1 MSGTVI
7 KKDAIEKAFN
17 EIDEAA
23 KKLYEA
29 DKDSDDSYTEHYG
42 KEFKDANLHKYF
54 LDPSIVNPDIY
65 RRPILEQVQYIPLPP
80 RITEEMNKMLYWADM
95 GIIPE
100 IQRIWVA
107 IDNKLF
113 IWDYVVKDSI
123 PEEYLGFDN
132 QIISVAIA
140 APKPGTFQSS
150 VKYVVVVATTTEISL
165 LMLTWDKGH
174 IQLIPTQYKTPSDDI
189 VIKKI
194 VGSQSGRIFMGG
206 FDGVMYELY
215 YENIENTWPSLFRVG
230 AQAPRFKCRKI
241 SHKSWLKWGYLGE
254 YLIPP
259 ILRTDDGLR
268 DICIDDV
275 RNILYTMTTKGI
287 LTVYGLGNDGNETN
301 RLVEC
306 NFYEKIRERLSIRSE
321 GAPTRRTFEDESS
334 AYFSGD
340 QKKDSGNDVLSIHAL
355 PVAESRVCHL
365 VAVLKNGVRVFMQL
379 TTGRRNS
386 FDLKPPLK
394 PDDITFLHIRSPPES
409 DTIECSAKREIN
421 DQKYISGVSPNT
433 FPNQNGRALNKSFY
447 SHGIF
452 LAAAERKATND
463 LEKNDILV
471 GLCQDL
477 SNVDDAKSSY
487 RENVCVVD
495 RSRSKDQLGRIYDIK
510 ESVSQMH
517 CSEAIK
523 MRALFAQSRKP
534 SQFHIGSGYNDQ
546 MEDTGSH
553 HLRIPKWDRDG
564 NSISEPPATTAIAIA
579 FACQQPGL
587 GISKAALQNVAV
599 LNNLPYHQMPTQ
611 FSMQRK
617 FLCVTNK
624 GLHVVANVRPIDQ
637 LYNILSNN
645 ASEELIRRHCVYFF
659 ETYGKVQA
667 AAMCFSLACG
677 IPSDAGGSISLDPT
691 LPIGHVN
698 LHAIKSLAIRVTK
711 DLSLHEPTA
720 YSKQLTNYDATYGHQ
735 LNWTSVEESIR
746 CKSLRLVASR
756 FLRPIWFRPIVQS
769 VGKDSDDCEIS
780 PICTRPFIHSIR
792 QPLLE
797 LQGIIFA
804 CYDGII
810 KERERQ
816 SPNESSKKLPLLMEG
831 IKNDKE
837 IKTSNE
843 NKKLEQEAKKC
854 ESDNAFGLYR
864 LVQRTVQALNLL
876 DFLIK
881 TKGVSWSKLKCRTFK
896 AIVCNSGLHKDIK
909 TILFGVLSKATKDDP
924 SATGL
929 HLAQELTNEL
939 SENCF
944 LYFSSGDKYAHD
956 AQISYNKLT
965 NDLKSAISRNDPQL
979 IKQAK
984 DAIDLLIKA
993 SQYWQSLSDVS
1004 GNTDGT
1010 LSAYCTLLM
1019 TFGEVGRNGVVDL
1032 CLATTRNFSTS
1043 RIDETAF
1050 GPIRK
1055 KIGDGDFSPY
1065 ESRNLYHLGRILD
1078 PKDMEDGCKACF
1090 NVLLDQMMILNSA
1103 SIDSTFDKDGKV
1115 FVIMQM
1121 IERALNA
1128 RELKDDQIQ
1137 MKMFQQML
1145 CDRLMTQDRSVLF
1158 KLKHNFAEE
1167 YLAEKDS
1174 EDLNQYYKSNKMY
1187 LQAVNKMFS
1196 CACTPS
1202 NCPIETRIEFL
1213 TKALD
1218 SANEAARQGIV
1229 EMLTNTGR
1237 RKTVADFIHDITSR
1251 LKQAK
1256 HQRDVCQLLSNDL
1269 QQYEK
1274 MVLSAE
1280 GEHNKNALKPVINDF
1295 KYTIIAR
1302 NIIYSTALSYKMF
1315 EICISMFQQDDDID
1329 KNHRDEVWRSYI
1341 YR

>member
-1 MSGTVI
+1 MAGPI
-7 KKDAIEKAFN
+7 KKDAIDQAFN
-17 EIDEAA
+17 EINDAA

-29 DKDSDDSYTEHYG
+29 DKDNDDSYTEHYG
-42 KEFKDANLHKYF
+42 KVFQDANMHKYF
-54 LDPSIVNPDIY
+54 LDPSIVNPDMY
-65 RRPILEQVQYIPLPP
+65 RRSIIEQVQYIPLPP
-80 RITEEMNKMLYWADM
+80 RITEEMNKMVYWTDM

-113 IWDYVVKDSI
+113 IWDYVLKDSI
-123 PEEYLGFDN
+123 PEEYLGFDT
-132 QIISVAIA
+132 QIVSVAIA

-150 VKYVVVVATTTEISL
+150 VKYVVVVATTTEINL

-230 AQAPRFKCRKI
+230 ANAPRFKCRKI

-259 ILRTDDGLR
+259 ILRADDGLR

-275 RNILYTMTTKGI
+275 RNVLYTMTSKGI
-287 LTVYGLGNDGNETN
+287 LTVYGLGNDGLQTD
-301 RLVEC
+301 RLIEC
-306 NFYEKIRERLSIRSE
+306 NFYEKIRERLTNKSASAGE
-321 GAPTRRTFEDESS
+321 PHKRTFEDDSN
-334 AYFSGD
+334 AYFMAD
-340 QKKDSGNDVLSIHAL
+340 QKKEIGNEVLSIHVI
-355 PVAESRVCHL
+355 PITESRVCHV

-379 TTGRRNS
+379 TADRRNC
-386 FDLKPPLK
+386 FERKPHRK
-394 PDDITFLHIRSPPES
+394 PDDLTFLHVRAPPEA
-409 DTIECSAKREIN
+409 DIIDCSVKREMEDNKIN
-421 DQKYISGVSPNT
+421 GVNPNT
-433 FPNQNGRALNKSFY
+433 FPNQNGRVVNKSFY

-452 LAAAERKATND
+452 LAATEKKSTND
-463 LEKNDILV
+463 NDKSDLLV

-477 SNVDDAKSSY
+477 GSAEEPSY

-495 RSRSKDQLGRIYDIK
+495 RSKSNDQLGRIYDIK

-523 MRALFAQSRKP
+523 MRALFAQSRRP
-534 SQFHIGSGYNDQ
+534 NQFLGAGYSDQ

-553 HLRIPKWDRDG
+553 NPRIPKWDRDG
-564 NSISEPPATTAIAIA
+564 NSTSEPPATTAIAIA

-587 GISKAALQNVAV
+587 GISKAALENVAV
-599 LNNLPYHQMPTQ
+599 MSNSSYHQMPTQ

-624 GLHVVANVRPIDQ
+624 GLHVVSNVRPIDQ
-637 LYNILSNN
+637 LYNILTSN
-645 ASEELIRRHCVYFF
+645 ASDELIRKHCSYFF
-659 ETYGKVQA
+659 ETYGYVQA
-667 AAMCFSLACG
+667 SAMCFSLACG
-677 IPSDAGGSISLDPT
+677 IPSDAGGSVSLDPT
-691 LPIGHVN
+691 LPIGRGN
-698 LHAIKSLAIRVTK
+698 LHTIKNLAIRVTK
-711 DLSLHEPTA
+711 DLGLHKETA
-720 YSKQLTNYDATYGHQ
+720 FFKQITNYDTTYGHQ
-735 LNWTSVEESIR
+735 LNWTTVEESVR
-746 CKSLRLVASR
+746 CKSFRLVASR
-756 FLRPIWFRPIVQS
+756 FLRPIWFRSIVQS
-769 VGKDSDDCEIS
+769 IGKDSDDSEIS
-780 PICTRPFIHSIR
+780 PIWTRPFIHSIR

-797 LQGIIFA
+797 LQGIIYA
-804 CYDGII
+804 CYEGLIR
-810 KERERQ
+810 ERERQ
-816 SPNESSKKLPLLMEG
+816 SPYETKKKFPLLMEG

-837 IKTSNE
+837 MRTANE
-843 NKKLEQEAKKC
+843 NRKLDQEAKKC
-854 ESDNAFGLYR
+854 EADNAFSLYR
-864 LVQRTVQALNLL
+864 LVQRSVQALNLL
-876 DFLIK
+876 DFFLK
-881 TKGVSWSKLKCRTFK
+881 SKGVSWGKLKMRTFK
-896 AIVCNSGLHKDIK
+896 AIVCNSSLHKDIK
-909 TILFGVLSKATKDDP
+909 TILFEILSKATKNDP
-924 SATGL
+924 SPNGL

-956 AQISYNKLT
+956 AKISYNKLT
-965 NDLKSAISRNDPQL
+965 NELKSAISRNDPQL

-984 DAIDLLIKA
+984 DAINLLIKA

-1010 LSAYCTLLM
+1010 LSSYCTLLM

-1032 CLATTRNFSTS
+1032 CLATTRNFSTT
-1043 RIDETAF
+1043 RVDETAF
-1050 GPIRK
+1050 GPSRK

-1078 PKDMEDGCKACF
+1078 PEDMEDCSKACF
-1090 NVLLDQMMILNSA
+1090 NILLDQMMMLNSA
-1103 SIDSTFDKDGKV
+1103 AVDSTFDKDGNV
-1115 FVIMQM
+1115 NAIMQM
-1121 IERALNA
+1121 IDRALNT

-1137 MKMFQQML
+1137 MKLFQQML
-1145 CDRLMTQDRSVLF
+1145 CDRLMRQDRSLLF
-1158 KLKHNFAEE
+1158 KLKHNFAED

-1196 CACTPS
+1196 CACTPNS
-1202 NCPIETRIEFL
+1202 CPIETRIEFF

-1229 EMLTNTGR
+1229 ELSTNTGR
-1237 RKTVADFIHDITSR
+1237 RKTVADFIQDLTSR
-1251 LKQAK
+1251 IKQAK
-1256 HQRDVCQLLSNDL
+1256 HQRDVCLLLCSDL
-1269 QQYEK
+1269 QILEK
-1274 MVLSAE
+1274 KDLDDMGKASKDKLPPLI
-1280 GEHNKNALKPVINDF
+1280 HQF
-1295 KYTIIAR
+1295 KYTIVAR
-1302 NIIYSTALSYKMF
+1302 NIIYTTALGYKMF
-1315 EICISMFQQDDDID
+1315 EICISMFQQDDDFD
-1329 KNHRDEVWRSYI
+1329 KKHRDEIWRSYI

>member
-1 MSGTVI
+1 MALAI

-23 KKLYEA
+23 KKLFDA

-65 RRPILEQVQYIPLPP
+65 RRPILEQVQYIPLPT
-80 RITEEMNKMLYWADM
+80 RITEEMNKMVYWADM

-132 QIISVAIA
+132 QIVSVAIA

-174 IQLIPTQYKTPSDDI
+174 VQLIPTQYKTPSDDI

-230 AQAPRFKCRKI
+230 AHAPRFKCRKI
-241 SHKSWLKWGYLGE
+241 SHKSWLQWGYLGE

-259 ILRTDDGLR
+259 ILRVDDGLR
-268 DICIDDV
+268 DICIDDA
-275 RNILYTMTTKGI
+275 RNVLYTITSKGI
-287 LTVYGLGNDGNETN
+287 LTVYWLGTDGNETN
-301 RLVEC
+301 RLIEC

-321 GAPTRRTFEDESS
+321 GAPTRRSFEDDSNT
-334 AYFSGD
+334 YFSAD
-340 QKKDSGNDVLSIHAL
+340 QKKEIGNEVLSIHVM

-365 VAVLKNGVRVFMQL
+365 VAVLRNGVRVFMQL
-379 TTGRRNS
+379 SAGRRNC

-394 PDDITFLHIRSPPES
+394 PDDVTFLHIRSPPES
-409 DTIECSAKREIN
+409 ETIECSAKGEMD
-421 DQKYISGVSPNT
+421 DQKFISGVSPNT
-433 FPNQNGRALNKSFY
+433 FPNQNGRVMNKSFY

-452 LAAAERKATND
+452 LAATEKKSTND
-463 LEKNDILV
+463 LEKHDLLV

-477 SNVDDAKSSY
+477 GNVDDIKASY

-495 RSRSKDQLGRIYDIK
+495 RSRSRDQLGRIYDIK

-523 MRALFAQSRKP
+523 MRALFVQSRKP
-534 SQFHIGSGYNDQ
+534 NQFHIGTGYNDQ
-546 MEDTGSH
+546 MEDSGSH

-564 NSISEPPATTAIAIA
+564 NSISEPPATTSIAIA

-587 GISKAALQNVAV
+587 GLSKALENVAV
-599 LNNLPYHQMPTQ
+599 LNNMSYHQMPTQ

-624 GLHVVANVRPIDQ
+624 GLHVVANMRPIDQ

-677 IPSDAGGSISLDPT
+677 MPSDAGGSISLDPT
-691 LPIGHVN
+691 LPSGHVN
-698 LHAIKSLAIRVTK
+698 LSVIKNLAIRVTK

-769 VGKDSDDCEIS
+769 VTKDSEDFEIS
-780 PICTRPFIHSIR
+780 PIWTRPFIHSIR

-797 LQGIIFA
+797 LQGIIFS
-804 CYDGII
+804 CYDVLIR
-810 KERERQ
+810 ERERQ
-816 SPNESSKKLPLLMEG
+816 SPNENNKKLPLLMEG

-837 IKTSNE
+837 SKSSSE

-854 ESDNAFGLYR
+854 ESDNVFGLYR
-864 LVQRTVQALNLL
+864 LVQRSVQALNLL

-881 TKGVSWSKLKCRTFK
+881 SKGVSWAKLKSRTFK
-896 AIVCNSGLHKDIK
+896 AIVCNSTLHKDIK
-909 TILFGVLSKATKDDP
+909 TILFGVLSRATKDDP
-924 SATGL
+924 SPTGL

-944 LYFSSGDKYAHD
+944 LFFSSGDKYAHD

-984 DAIDLLIKA
+984 DAISQLIKA
-993 SQYWQSLSDVS
+993 SQYWQSLSDVTGS
-1004 GNTDGT
+1004 SEGT
-1010 LSAYCTLLM
+1010 LSTYCTLLM
-1019 TFGEVGRNGVVDL
+1019 TLGEVGRNGVVDL
-1032 CLATTRNFSTS
+1032 CLATTRNFSNS
-1043 RIDETAF
+1043 RIDETGF
-1050 GPIRK
+1050 GSIRK

-1065 ESRNLYHLGRILD
+1065 ESRNLYHLDRILD
-1078 PKDMEDGCKACF
+1078 PQDMESGCKACF
-1090 NVLLDQMMILNSA
+1090 NVLLDQMMTLNA
-1103 SIDSTFDKDGKV
+1103 VRVDNFNGDNNL
-1115 FVIMQM
+1115 FAIMQM
-1121 IERALNA
+1121 IDRALNT
-1128 RELKDDQIQ
+1128 RELKDDRVQ
-1137 MKMFQQML
+1137 MKVFQQML
-1145 CDRLMTQDRSVLF
+1145 CERLMKQDKSLIF
-1158 KLKHNFAEE
+1158 KLKHNFAED
-1167 YLAEKDS
+1167 YLAERDT

-1187 LQAVNKMFS
+1187 LEACNKMFT
-1196 CACTPS
+1196 CACTPN

-1218 SANEAARQGIV
+1218 SANEATRQGIL

-1237 RKTVADFIHDITSR
+1237 RKTVADFIQDITSR
-1251 LKQAK
+1251 LKLAK
-1256 HQRDVCQLLSNDL
+1256 HQRDVYQLLSNDL

-1274 MVLSAE
+1274 KVLSDE
-1280 GEHNKNALKPVINDF
+1280 GERSKNALKPVIHDF
-1295 KYTIIAR
+1295 NFTTVAR
-1302 NIIYSTALSYKMF
+1302 NIIYSTALCHKMF
-1315 EICISMFQQDDDID
+1315 EVCISMFQQDDDFD
-1329 KNHRDEVWRSYI
+1329 KNHRDEIWRSYI